1 MKVIIAVDQ
10 TDNWKQIIEATVKR
24 SWPSDTIFRILTVVE
39 PGADALDKTKT
50 HQAHTADRVVHE
62 ARALM
67 FEHLPGCTVYS
78 EVRKGKAA
86 DELVTV
92 AANWMV
98 DKIILGTHGRK
109 ANRLIPA
116 TVPQLVSQN
125 SCCSVDL
132 VKLTPVKASVGES
145 SLTQATAQ

>member
-24 SWPSDTIFRILTVVE
+24 PWPSDTIFRILTVVE
-39 PGADALDKTKT
+39 PGDDALDKTKT
-50 HQAHTADRVVHE
+50 QGSSADKVVHE
-62 ARALM
+62 ARALL
-67 FEHLPGCTVYS
+67 FKHLPGCTVYS

-109 ANRLIPA
+109 SNRLIPA
-116 TVPQLVSQN
+116 TVPQQVSQN

-132 VKLTPVKASVGES
+132 VKLTPAKASAGEP